1 MSAGVTLEG
10 AGDEDL
16 RQRFLEGMGR
26 VAATVTVL
34 TTDGPAGRGGLTVSA
49 MASVSADG
57 PTPVL
62 LACVNH
68 AASAAPLIL
77 VNRVFCLNV
86 LSTTQYF
93 IADVFAART
102 PIGEAER
109 FGCACWQAMPS
120 GAPRLADALVAFDCR
135 VLSEQRI
142 GTHHLFIA
150 AVEDIHCAAEGEA
163 LLYSRRL
170 YARAVPLD

>member
-1 MSAGVTLEG
+1 MSAGGSLEE

-16 RQRFLEGMGR
+16 RRRFLDGMGR
-26 VAATVTVL
+26 LAATVTVL

-77 VNRVFCLNV
+77 ANRVFCLNV
-86 LSTTQYF
+86 LRTTQDF

-102 PIGEAER
+102 QVGEAER
-109 FGCACWQAMPS
+109 FECAGWQAMPS
-120 GAPRLADALVAFDCR
+120 GAPRLTDALVAFDCR

-142 GTHHLFIA
+142 GTHHLLIA
-150 AVEDIHCAAEGEA
+150 AVEEIHHGAEGEA
-163 LLYSRRL
+163 LLYSRRA
-170 YARAVPLD
+170 YGRAAPLV